1 MKNVCCNV
9 CQKTQIKKSGGI
21 RRKNTINNY
30 YTKKGNQKRLN
41 VII

>member
-1 MKNVCCNV
+1 MYVVMYVK
-9 CQKTQIKKSGGI
+9 KHKLKKSGGI